1 VGAVALIWRSEAGQG
16 RAVAQGSTSRATDF
30 VVETGQLD
38 GQLPSSVASTEL
50 GVVVVV
56 VVVQGDCA
64 MNARNPKAAS

>member
-1 VGAVALIWRSEAGQG
+1 MGAVALIWRSEAGQG
-16 RAVAQGSTSRATDF
+16 LAVAQGSTSRATDF

-50 GVVVVV
+50 GVGV